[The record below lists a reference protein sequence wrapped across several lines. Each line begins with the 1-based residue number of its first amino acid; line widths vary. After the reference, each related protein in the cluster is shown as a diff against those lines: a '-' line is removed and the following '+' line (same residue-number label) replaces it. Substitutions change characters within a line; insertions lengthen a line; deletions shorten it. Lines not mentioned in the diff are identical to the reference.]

1 MSILSSSYMI
11 PYHCEDNS
19 HAARD
24 TQSLH
29 STVRLLERSYPEG
42 LSEDMLLPVLRLLY
56 DELSDRNLAL
66 VASQVACLDPSI
78 ALNKVYEAAALDV
91 HDPRVQ
97 AAAARLKQHGYDAW
111 LAEV

>member
-1 MSILSSSYMI
+1 MQHEI
-11 PYHCEDNS
+11 P
-19 HAARD
+19 
-24 TQSLH
+24 QSLH

-78 ALNKVYEAAALDV
+78 ALNKVYEAAALDM

>member
-1 MSILSSSYMI
+1 MI

-24 TQSLH
+24 TPESPQYG
-29 STVRLLERSYPEG
+29 TPARGSYPEG

>member
-1 MSILSSSYMI
+1 MQHEI
-11 PYHCEDNS
+11 P
-19 HAARD
+19 
-24 TQSLH
+24 QSLQ

>member
-1 MSILSSSYMI
+1 MQHEI
-11 PYHCEDNS
+11 P
-19 HAARD
+19 
-24 TQSLH
+24 QSLH

-66 VASQVACLDPSI
+66 VASQVTCLDLSI
-78 ALNKVYEAAALDV
+78 ALNKVYEATALDL

-97 AAAARLKQHGYDAW
+97 AAAEHLKKHGYDAW